1 MPVRL
6 SRNVAWVWQRLEEL
20 AGIIGEGVATTQ
32 NDIVKKLREE
42 IGQLRAEVTLLNA
55 HKASKSDVSEGSI
68 MSLRNRRVA

>member
-42 IGQLRAEVTLLNA
+42 IGQLRAE
-55 HKASKSDVSEGSI
+55 SDVSEGSI